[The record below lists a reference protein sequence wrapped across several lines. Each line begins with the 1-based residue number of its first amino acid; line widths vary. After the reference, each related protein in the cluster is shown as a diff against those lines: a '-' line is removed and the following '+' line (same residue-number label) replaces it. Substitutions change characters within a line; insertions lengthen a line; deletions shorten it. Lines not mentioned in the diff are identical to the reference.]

1 MENSVK
7 AGVYKHYKGNLYEV
21 LAVARHTETEE
32 ELVVYNALYGER
44 GTWVRPL
51 DMFCGSVEIDGKI
64 LPRFEFIED
73 SEAAND

>member
-1 MENSVK
+1 MENNVK
-7 AGVYKHYKGNLYEV
+7 PGVYKHYKGNLYEV

-51 DMFCGSVEIDGKI
+51 EMFCESVEVDGEV

-73 SEAAND
+73 SETTSD